1 MTIDAL
7 RTAEGMITLLELD
20 RVPVLAD
27 ALELRMSVPEQAQI
41 LDELTGAMVSS
52 FSPHV
57 AGVVFSPEHTFNHI
71 SQLADQATPV
81 LSLEKKTAAVDPLIP
96 PIFVDNWGV
105 ESVSNNYGVAKLELY
120 YNPAEEQAALKKQI
134 VAEIHD
140 YCKYEGIHFILE
152 LLVYHRANEKP
163 SPQGLLDTQLT
174 AVQEFRD
181 SCDVLAL
188 EYLGDSLAAVTITAE
203 LDIPWIL
210 TGRDQDYEQTK
221 LDLRAALE
229 GGAQGF
235 LLGDIFWPH
244 IDHAQ
249 HDSGEVSVSMLVA
262 EIQKQGRDHVIELSR
277 ITKEFASANGE
288 QTT

>member
-7 RTAEGMITLLELD
+7 RTNEGMLTLLELD

-27 ALELRMSVPEQAQI
+27 SLELRLTQPDQALI
-41 LDELTGAMVSS
+41 LDELTRAMVRS

-57 AGVVFSPEHTFNHI
+57 SGVVFSPEHTFHHMSELDAN
-71 SQLADQATPV
+71 AAPV

-96 PIFVDNWGV
+96 PRFVDNWGV

-120 YNPAEEQAALKKQI
+120 YHPAEEQAALKKQI
-134 VAEIHD
+134 VAEIYD
-140 YCKYEGIHFILE
+140 YCKYEGISFILE
-152 LLVYHRANEKP
+152 LLVYHQAHEKP
-163 SPQGLLDTQLT
+163 SPDGLLETQLT
-174 AVQEFRD
+174 AVQEFRE
-181 SCDVLAL
+181 SCDVMAL

-221 LDLRAALE
+221 QELRAALE

-235 LLGDIFWPH
+235 LLGDVFWPK
-244 IDHAQ
+244 INRAE
-249 HDSGEVSVSMLVA
+249 HDNGEVSVSMLIA
-262 EIQKQGRDHVIELSR
+262 EIEKQGRDHVIELSR
-277 ITKEFASANGE
+277 ITKEFATEGE
-288 QTT
+288 SKN